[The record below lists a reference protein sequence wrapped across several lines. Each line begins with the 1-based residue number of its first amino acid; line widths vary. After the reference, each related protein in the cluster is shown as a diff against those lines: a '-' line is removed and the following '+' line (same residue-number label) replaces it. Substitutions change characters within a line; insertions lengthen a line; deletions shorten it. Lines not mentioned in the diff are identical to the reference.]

1 MPLSIL
7 LYRELSS
14 NISCNLST
22 GNFKFN
28 VTSSKKHRDHQIWI
42 IVLSMESAC
51 IHKSTK
57 SPILVLQ
64 NQDASKRHVTWNHP
78 HKFSPAADMG
88 QPNYFNDE
96 SGTLYSH
103 QSTRIFIRKI
113 QRNFEVHSKRNIDES
128 YFLFKKTFNQIQ
140 ESKFTYYPMCCT
152 YKTLES
158 WKITK
163 QNSSTA
169 LQASVMGKSKT
180 TSFPVSFL

>member
-1 MPLSIL
+1 MSYFYIEGCL
-7 LYRELSS
+7 R
-14 NISCNLST
+14 ISHVTCPR
-22 GNFKFN
+22 
-28 VTSSKKHRDHQIWI
+28 VTSSLMLHRHHQIWI
-42 IVLSMESAC
+42 IGSQWLNMESAC

-57 SPILVLQ
+57 SPIQVLQ
-64 NQDASKRHVTWNHP
+64 NQDASRRHVTWNHP

-88 QPNYFNDE
+88 KPNYFNE
-96 SGTLYSH
+96 GGTLYSH

-113 QRNFEVHSKRNIDES
+113 QRNFKYMAKETLTKVISYSKRHSTKFMSQN
-128 YFLFKKTFNQIQ
+128 FK
-140 ESKFTYYPMCCT
+140 YYPMCCT

-163 QNSSTA
+163 QDSSTA